1 MRKAIVVTT
10 VALAGAALFLAPASG
25 RADRWDVRQEA
36 AEGNREIRRERREA
50 VREIANADSPWEAR
64 QEIREAHREVHGLVA
79 VDRGRRHGQ
88 LRCLH
93 LHRSRWRRPV
103 VRVELR

>member
-10 VALAGAALFLAPASG
+10 VTLAGAALLLAPAPG

-50 VREIANADSPWEAR
+50 VREIANADSPWEVR
-64 QEIREAHREVHGLVA
+64 QEIREAHREVN
-79 VDRGRRHGQ
+79 REIREKRREV
-88 LRCLH
+88 
-93 LHRSRWRRPV
+93 RREV
-103 VRVELR
+103 NQAYWGW